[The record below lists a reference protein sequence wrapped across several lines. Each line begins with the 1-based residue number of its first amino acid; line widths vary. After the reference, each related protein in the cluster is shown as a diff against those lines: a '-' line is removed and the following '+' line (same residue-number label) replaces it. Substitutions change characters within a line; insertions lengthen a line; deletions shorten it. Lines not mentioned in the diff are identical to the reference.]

1 MGNVRMIRET
11 LHGKLLVS
19 ETCRC
24 SHPLLR
30 LRFRTTLKTF
40 PSTSPL
46 TQWGG
51 DVLRSDKYHSAQWKS
66 KKRFNSGSQSFKTLI
81 YGEWV
86 AMNCIETESGK
97 VFCLFYLLSF
107 LRRGAWRGEEGSKG
121 RAGVKQTIST
131 LGLMTLELNS
141 NEHFA
146 NSRA

>member
-1 MGNVRMIRET
+1 MWTTQFNDNSAVLITVRLELYAPLHAHKYDTWET
-11 LHGKLLVS
+11 WEWYGKCFTVNYYIVS

-24 SHPLLR
+24 SHPLPR

-66 KKRFNSGSQSFKTLI
+66 KKRFNSSSQSFKTLI
-81 YGEWV
+81 YGKWM

-107 LRRGAWRGEEGSKG
+107 LRREA
-121 RAGVKQTIST
+121 RA
-131 LGLMTLELNS
+131 
-141 NEHFA
+141 
-146 NSRA
+146 